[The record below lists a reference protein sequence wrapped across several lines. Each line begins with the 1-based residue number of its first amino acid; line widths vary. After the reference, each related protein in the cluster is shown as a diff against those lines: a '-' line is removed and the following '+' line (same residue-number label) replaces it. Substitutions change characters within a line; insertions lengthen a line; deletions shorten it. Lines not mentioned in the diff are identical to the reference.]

1 MGVAVD
7 GWEIAA
13 EFPMKAATAVLS
25 TIANPK
31 AGPKKR
37 DESGEDAG
45 PRKTT
50 YFTYLGP
57 HKPET

>member
-13 EFPMKAATAVLS
+13 EFPMKAANAVLS

-31 AGPKKR
+31 AGP
-37 DESGEDAG
+37 ESGEDAG

-50 YFTYLGP
+50 DFTYLGP